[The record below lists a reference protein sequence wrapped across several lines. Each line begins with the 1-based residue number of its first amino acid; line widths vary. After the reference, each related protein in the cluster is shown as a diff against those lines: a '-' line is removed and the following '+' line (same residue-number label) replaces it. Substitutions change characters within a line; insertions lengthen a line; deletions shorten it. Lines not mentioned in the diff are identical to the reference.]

1 MDEAPQWFEPLL
13 SNSEAGATDS
23 KFMSPPEPY
32 FETESPLH
40 WRWGLC
46 GGRQGSKSGALMMG
60 ISQEPLPLHAVRT
73 QQRLPSANQEEGP
86 RR

>member
-32 FETESPLH
+32 FETESPLR

-46 GGRQGSKSGALMMG
+46 WGDKVLRVGHS
-60 ISQEPLPLHAVRT
+60 
-73 QQRLPSANQEEGP
+73 
-86 RR
+86 